1 MVSAAVLGW
10 GGLVLALCLTTFGV
24 WWCATLAVCL
34 VVFIVGGLTLLYLLH
49 WEATL
54 KYTADLYRRRSHDI
68 RPGLSRVVSAS
79 QAAQREPPRLDRRI
93 TGAQAVDETLQE
105 VLALVLRD
113 YLQPW
118 YNRLSADDEFPREV
132 RRTAQRLAV
141 NFAGSSPPRPEM
153 TASLDRVKEVDWI
166 PYLTTRLVDDAASHL
181 RLFRQ
186 VRAKAKQQQQPPPS
200 SGVGSE
206 PVSLTSLPSG
216 GGDAASKSGGAS
228 PVPPSQHQHGHRRT
242 GSSVSLGAN
251 ATPQAGGSGS
261 GSHSP
266 QQHPQSH
273 PHPQPELEP
282 LFFDLEVTMEG
293 GDLCRDLVCTD
304 PEYEKQFLRDLS
316 EVVMFLLL
324 PPEDFQCKALRFLL
338 RELLVSSVLLPLF
351 ALFSDPDYIN
361 QIIVWLVCKEIPLT
375 SEAFLTALRVTDN
388 RDELTATREIVVREI
403 AQLRSRDSGG
413 EDDTWVKQQLSSLQY
428 LRKVVDARL
437 QRLKDGADSDSA
449 GSDGV
454 VCTPTC
460 ASVDGSL
467 GVPVPVPPD
476 SGSPEG
482 LPAQLDW
489 GRLVPSGGA
498 GGVRLFSLPLDVVLK
513 NNVALSYFIDYMTS
527 IGAQAYLF
535 FYLNVEGWRVSAEQ
549 QISDLEL
556 HKMGAGVTVAGAA
569 APSVVVGGGRKV
581 GDAPPPTHQPPQP
594 DSMREAAYSIF
605 EQYLSEKASPRLR
618 LDETVVRKLL
628 FRIRTEAPHETWF
641 DEAQAAVY
649 EKLQTEER
657 FLPGFRASVGYVRL
671 LAELDL
677 LREPGSG
684 GAGGGTSG
692 HGHGDDEE
700 DSAESSLSDNVS
712 LASFESDSA
721 TVPAPA
727 AAAAALLSDPLV
739 LHGTGSTLSLPGP
752 PTATS
757 GSDCGSVA
765 SSVSSAAS
773 AAGSQFLAEKR
784 QGPSSL
790 TAEIIETGIVN
801 DRGKTYGIYAVSVSR
816 RYEVTGHVDK
826 WHVYRRYSD
835 FHELHSKI
843 KDKYGDLGKL
853 TFPGKKTFH
862 NMERAVLEKRM
873 KMLNDYLQ
881 IVMQPGVVGSH
892 PQLRD
897 LLAAFLEQGDYG
909 GGGGGGGG
917 GSSGLGVAQVS
928 HALDSLVVN
937 PLKNSMRS
945 VGQAVRT
952 VPDNLLSTVDG
963 VVDGLSRVF
972 GSSATSGSLSGSS
985 HGSGSASSLAGAA
998 ATPALCEATKVGA
1011 SIDTETAD
1019 NIPLRIMLLLMDE
1032 VFDLKQ
1038 RNQWLRRR
1046 IVTLLRQ
1053 IIRTMFGDIVNRRI
1067 LDYVL
1072 LMTSPDQVADYLR
1085 AFKQA
1090 LWPNGAR
1097 AEGRP
1102 PRDEAT
1108 RSRTRVAAKV
1118 ALLSSLSDELKHII
1132 GSETARRGLLRVF
1145 ELFQRPVLNRRLLHV
1160 LLEGVLRTL
1169 FPDNN
1174 LEQVFRRLHSR
1185 SPRVPRQS
1193 SSGGQLKGAS
1203 KGGGG
1208 GGAPPELGLR
1218 GEAIAARTR

>member
-10 GGLVLALCLTTFGV
+10 GGLVAALCLTTFGV

-34 VVFIVGGLTLLYLLH
+34 AVFVVGGLTLLYLLH

-105 VLALVLRD
+105 VVALALRD

-118 YNRLSADDEFPREV
+118 YNRLSADEEFPREV

-141 NFAGSSPPRPEM
+141 NFAG
-153 TASLDRVKEVDWI
+153 RVKEVDWI

-186 VRAKAKQQQQPPPS
+186 ARAKAKQQQQQS
-200 SGVGSE
+200 SGAGSE
-206 PVSLTSLPSG
+206 PASLTSHAG
-216 GGDAASKSGGAS
+216 AGGDVASKSGGAS
-228 PVPPSQHQHGHRRT
+228 PVCEHLSVPPSHHQHGHRRT

-251 ATPQAGGSGS
+251 TPPQVGS

-266 QQHPQSH
+266 QPQAR
-273 PHPQPELEP
+273 PQPELEP

-304 PEYEKQFLRDLS
+304 PEYEKQFLRDLC
-316 EVVMFLLL
+316 EVVLFLLL
-324 PPEDFQCKALRFLL
+324 PAEDFQCKALRFLL
-338 RELLVSSVLLPLF
+338 RELLVSSVLLPLL

-428 LRKVVDARL
+428 LRKVIDARL
-437 QRLKDGADSDSA
+437 QRIKDGADSDSA
-449 GSDGV
+449 
-454 VCTPTC
+454 
-460 ASVDGSL
+460 
-467 GVPVPVPPD
+467 
-476 SGSPEG
+476 G

-489 GRLVPSGGA
+489 GRLVPSGAA

-513 NNVALSYFIDYMTS
+513 NNVALSYFIDYVTS

-569 APSVVVGGGRKV
+569 PPSSGAASGGIRKA
-581 GDAPPPTHQPPQP
+581 GDALAVAHQPPQP
-594 DSMREAAYSIF
+594 DGMREAAYSIF

-618 LDETVVRKLL
+618 LDETIVRKLL

-677 LREPGSG
+677 LREPGAG
-684 GAGGGTSG
+684 GAGAGAGG
-692 HGHGDDEE
+692 HGHADDEE
-700 DSAESSLSDNVS
+700 DSAESSLSDNAS

-721 TVPAPA
+721 TAAAPA
-727 AAAAALLSDPLV
+727 AAAAALLSNPLA
-739 LHGTGSTLSLPGP
+739 LHDTGSTLSLPGP
-752 PTATS
+752 ATVTS

-816 RYEVTGHVDK
+816 RYEITGHVDK

-892 PQLRD
+892 PQLRE

-909 GGGGGGGG
+909 TGGGSGGG
-917 GSSGLGVAQVS
+917 GSALGVAQVS

-972 GSSATSGSLSGSS
+972 GSSGGASGSLSGSS
-985 HGSGSASSLAGAA
+985 HGSGSASSLPGAA
-998 ATPALCEATKVGA
+998 GTPALCEATKVGA

-1132 GSETARRGLLRVF
+1132 GSETARRGLVRVF

-1193 SSGGQLKGAS
+1193 TSGGQLKGAS
-1203 KGGGG
+1203 KGGG